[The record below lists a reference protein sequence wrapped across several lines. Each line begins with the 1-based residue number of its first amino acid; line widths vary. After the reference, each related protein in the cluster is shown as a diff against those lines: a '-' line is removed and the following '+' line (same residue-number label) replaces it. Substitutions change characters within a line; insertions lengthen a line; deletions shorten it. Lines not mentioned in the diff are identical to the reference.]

1 MKAKEKIQALQALMK
16 KEGVDGYLIPSS
28 DPHMSE
34 YLPDHYTAR
43 SWFSGFN
50 GSAGTLAVTSKKA
63 ALWADGRYFIQAEHQ
78 LEGSGIVLMKMGEP
92 GVPTVEKWLA
102 DELPE
107 EGSMGID
114 GVITSTSFAEELKKA
129 FDDKK
134 ISLKNMDLISPV
146 WTEDRP
152 AAPATKAWI
161 LDAAYAG
168 KTPSEKLADVRE
180 SLKKEGAN
188 AYLAT
193 RLESSAWLLN
203 LRADDILFTPFALC
217 FTLVLP
223 DSATIFI
230 NKERVPMDAQSYLEK
245 EGFVFAPY
253 EDAVAAIRAIHTPV
267 TFIIEKTSL
276 SYALYQAME
285 ENSCITVKEGKEPVV
300 YLKGVKSE
308 AEIKNMKLAHIKDG
322 VAMVRFAIDL

>member
-107 EGSMGID
+107 EGSMG
-114 GVITSTSFAEELKKA
+114 S
-129 FDDKK
+129 
-134 ISLKNMDLISPV
+134 
-146 WTEDRP
+146 
-152 AAPATKAWI
+152 
-161 LDAAYAG
+161 
-168 KTPSEKLADVRE
+168 
-180 SLKKEGAN
+180 
-188 AYLAT
+188 
-193 RLESSAWLLN
+193 
-203 LRADDILFTPFALC
+203 
-217 FTLVLP
+217 
-223 DSATIFI
+223 
-230 NKERVPMDAQSYLEK
+230 
-245 EGFVFAPY
+245 
-253 EDAVAAIRAIHTPV
+253 
-267 TFIIEKTSL
+267 
-276 SYALYQAME
+276 
-285 ENSCITVKEGKEPVV
+285 
-300 YLKGVKSE
+300 
-308 AEIKNMKLAHIKDG
+308 
-322 VAMVRFAIDL
+322 

>member
-1 MKAKEKIQALQALMK
+1 MKAKEKIQALQTLMK

-50 GSAGTLAVTSKKA
+50 GSAGTLAVTSEKA

-129 FDDKK
+129 FDGKK

-161 LDAAYAG
+161 LDASYAG

-180 SLKKEGAN
+180 SLKRGCQ
-188 AYLAT
+188 
-193 RLESSAWLLN
+193 RLSCHQTGK
-203 LRADDILFTPFALC
+203 LRMAF
-217 FTLVLP
+217 
-223 DSATIFI
+223 
-230 NKERVPMDAQSYLEK
+230 
-245 EGFVFAPY
+245 
-253 EDAVAAIRAIHTPV
+253 
-267 TFIIEKTSL
+267 
-276 SYALYQAME
+276 
-285 ENSCITVKEGKEPVV
+285 
-300 YLKGVKSE
+300 KSP
-308 AEIKNMKLAHIKDG
+308 
-322 VAMVRFAIDL
+322 RR

>member
-1 MKAKEKIQALQALMK
+1 
-16 KEGVDGYLIPSS
+16 
-28 DPHMSE
+28 MSE

-50 GSAGTLAVTSKKA
+50 GSAGTLAVTSEKA

-129 FDDKK
+129 FDGKK

-161 LDAAYAG
+161 LDASYAG

-180 SLKKEGAN
+180 NLKK
-188 AYLAT
+188 
-193 RLESSAWLLN
+193 
-203 LRADDILFTPFALC
+203 
-217 FTLVLP
+217 
-223 DSATIFI
+223 
-230 NKERVPMDAQSYLEK
+230 RVPTLILPPDWKAPH
-245 EGFVFAPY
+245 GF
-253 EDAVAAIRAIHTPV
+253 
-267 TFIIEKTSL
+267 
-276 SYALYQAME
+276 
-285 ENSCITVKEGKEPVV
+285 
-300 YLKGVKSE
+300 
-308 AEIKNMKLAHIKDG
+308 
-322 VAMVRFAIDL
+322 